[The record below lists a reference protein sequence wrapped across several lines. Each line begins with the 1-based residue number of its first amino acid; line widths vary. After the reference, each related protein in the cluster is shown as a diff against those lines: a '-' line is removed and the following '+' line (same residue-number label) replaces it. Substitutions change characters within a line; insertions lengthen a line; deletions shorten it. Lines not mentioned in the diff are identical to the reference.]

1 MKFVLRKGGGSPM
14 NLFQLNLFVN
24 TIHSGSMKVA
34 ADNFYISQ
42 SALSQNIKKL
52 ESELGCTLIDRTH
65 SPLKPTLYG
74 KIVLDRAERILF
86 LANEIEEEIARRKRI
101 DARTIRVGSFY
112 PTLAN
117 SEMVYVANAH
127 PDLNFKVTI
136 DDEPAV
142 LSGLIKG
149 LYDFVFLSKSRS
161 VPGFDSFELTREQ
174 LFVSLPNKP
183 PFSDKDSIECNEI
196 THLKVTVPTDLD
208 GVSPWYYE
216 FLDEIGMNW
225 ENVQE
230 SSSEEYFASMVDPNV
245 IHFRSSLM
253 TAPLTMLSEKRHLPI
268 VEPEIWRSILVMY
281 PTVKTDDLEPILKT
295 LKRGVQAASAI
306 SVIPKLLQFSA
317 SSNLTIEESA
327 KKNDE

>member
-1 MKFVLRKGGGSPM
+1 M

-101 DARTIRVGSFY
+101 DAQTIMVGSFY

-127 PDLNFKVTI
+127 PDLNFQVVI
-136 DDEPAV
+136 DDEPAL
-142 LSGLIKG
+142 LSDLIKG
-149 LYDFVFLSKSRS
+149 AFDFVFLSKPRS
-161 VPGFDSFELTREQ
+161 IPGFESFELTREQ
-174 LFVSLPNKP
+174 LFVSLPNNSP
-183 PFSDKDSIECNEI
+183 LSDKESIACDEI
-196 THLKVTVPTDLD
+196 TDLRVTVPSDLD
-208 GVSPWYYE
+208 GVSSWYHE
-216 FLDEIGMNW
+216 FLDEIDMKQ
-225 ENVQE
+225 ENVNE
-230 SSSEEYFASMVDPNV
+230 LSSEEYFAAMVNPDV

-253 TAPLTMLSEKRHLPI
+253 TAPLNMLSKKRHLPL

-281 PTVKTDDLEPILKT
+281 PTVKAKKLEPLLKT
-295 LKRGVQAASAI
+295 LKKGAQTASAI
-306 SVIPKLLQFSA
+306 SIIPKLLQFSA
-317 SSNLTIEESA
+317 SSNLVI
-327 KKNDE
+327 KKSVEKSDE